1 MHFCGSVIT
10 HYDTFSRR
18 LQSAVGSPRGIA
30 APAGAA
36 LVCGQIRNPA
46 DQSEPS
52 ALRRLASPRCAHFAI
67 CDGCDDG
74 DGTLYTPFR
83 HRHNRHHRHVWAA
96 ASAKLIRLPFRP
108 WVFSYRILKSL
119 NSLDARTFSRL
130 VRALAWSSSPQ
141 GRNQFSGTSLP
152 GGSLCREQSRH
163 LFQKRVRRLLPEF
176 FLCVV
181 NSQSSRSS
189 SRTRYTRWS
198 G

>member
-1 MHFCGSVIT
+1 MPWA
-10 HYDTFSRR
+10 
-18 LQSAVGSPRGIA
+18 LPRGIA

-36 LVCGQIRNPA
+36 LVCVQIRNPA
-46 DQSEPS
+46 DQSGPS
-52 ALRRLASPRCAHFAI
+52 ALRRLASPWCAHPAI

-74 DGTLYTPFR
+74 DGTLYIPFR

-130 VRALAWSSSPQ
+130 VRALAWSSSPSAAISSVALPCQ
-141 GRNQFSGTSLP
+141 VGASAVSRAATFSRSGS
-152 GGSLCREQSRH
+152 GGSFQSS
-163 LFQKRVRRLLPEF
+163 FSAWS
-176 FLCVV
+176 
-181 NSQSSRSS
+181 NSQSNRSS